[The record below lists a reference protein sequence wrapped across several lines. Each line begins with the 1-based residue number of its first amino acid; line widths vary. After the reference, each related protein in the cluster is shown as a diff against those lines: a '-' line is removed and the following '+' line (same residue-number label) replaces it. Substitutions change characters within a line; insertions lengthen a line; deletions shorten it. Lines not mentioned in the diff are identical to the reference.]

1 MELDDYDFVF
11 KVNSEYKSGK
21 QMSMDEWLRR
31 RAIEGV
37 PDSGDQDAPSLVD
50 VPVPT
55 PVFKPFQELADGWT
69 GHMIVL
75 YQEPKEGRDHLS
87 RSCAMRVEGVP
98 EMIRV
103 LEVFFKL

>member
-1 MELDDYDFVF
+1 MDKFLRGRAVKGVSNASDQNAPGL
-11 KVNSEYKSGK
+11 VN
-21 QMSMDEWLRR
+21 
-31 RAIEGV
+31 
-37 PDSGDQDAPSLVD
+37 
-50 VPVPT
+50 VPVAA